1 MPRLLRRSRNPRN
14 TVSLFSQA
22 KESSYRAI
30 RAASQGASVTLVRG
44 CDEYVA
50 TFACAVSIASV
61 LGDRALNLGD
71 GIPAYRIPITEMSL
85 ACAKLATK
93 FSIALV
99 ECVCGDEG
107 MRFVLLWKIAAVPS
121 TEQPASLNPDD
132 Y

>member
-1 MPRLLRRSRNPRN
+1 M
-14 TVSLFSQA
+14 SLFSQA

-30 RAASQGASVTLVRG
+30 RAASNGASVSLVRG

-50 TFACAVSIASV
+50 TYECAVSIASV

-71 GIPAYRIPITEMSL
+71 GIPVYRIPITEMPA

-107 MRFVLLWKIAAVPS
+107 MRFVLLWKIPAEVS
-121 TEQPASLNPDD
+121 LSIEQPASLNPDD

>member
-1 MPRLLRRSRNPRN
+1 M
-14 TVSLFSQA
+14 SLFSQA

-44 CDEYVA
+44 CEMYNA

-71 GIPAYRIPITEMSL
+71 GIPVYRIPITEMAL

-107 MRFVLLWKIAAVPS
+107 MRFVLLWRIPAAVPVSLEIS
-121 TEQPASLNPDD
+121 TNLDD